1 MVLGSRGDWRL
12 RASWQRER
20 SPDKRR
26 LVQPDV
32 VVRTRGESPYL
43 LSALQSDFVDRKV
56 VVRLGTIG
64 AASHFSHRPACGGC
78 ARRLKLDHAAM
89 RELNEERP
97 RLPQTLKERAN
108 LRSPI
113 RPAHIGLANFPD
125 GVGSP
130 QSAERLGIVVV
141 HGVGELSREVAYVC
155 LGDNPI

>member
-1 MVLGSRGDWRL
+1 MVLGPRGDWRL
-12 RASWQRER
+12 RTSWQQER

-32 VVRTRGESPYL
+32 VVRTRGESPHL
-43 LSALQSDFVDRKV
+43 LSALQSVLVDRKV
-56 VVRLGTIG
+56 VVGLGTIG

-97 RLPQTLKERAN
+97 RLPQTFKKCAN

-113 RPAHIGLANFPD
+113 RPLHQRPPN
-125 GVGSP
+125 
-130 QSAERLGIVVV
+130 
-141 HGVGELSREVAYVC
+141 
-155 LGDNPI
+155 